1 MIRKTAF
8 TAFTL
13 LLTVVIGC
21 PATAQQL
28 TRVVSY
34 HDLDL
39 TTPKGARTL
48 RHRLAHAVNY
58 VCRFASA
65 GDDLIKSE
73 NQQCR
78 EDVAAAIKPKMTRA
92 IEIAQARAAATEFA
106 SR

>member
-13 LLTVVIGC
+13 LLTIVTGC

-39 TTPKGARTL
+39 STQKGVRTL
-48 RHRLAHAVNY
+48 RHRLTHAVNY
-58 VCRFASA
+58 VCRFAHA
-65 GDDLIKSE
+65 GDDMLKSE

-78 EDVAAAIKPKMTRA
+78 EDVAAAIKPRMTHA
-92 IEIAQARAAATEFA
+92 IEIAQARAASTQFA

>member
-1 MIRKTAF
+1 MVRMTTL

-13 LLTVVIGC
+13 ALTAATGF

-34 HDLDL
+34 RDLDL
-39 TTPKGARTL
+39 ATAHGARTF
-48 RHRLAHAVNY
+48 RHRVAHAVNY
-58 VCRFASA
+58 VCRFAHA
-65 GDDLIKSE
+65 GDDMLKSE

-78 EDVAAAIKPKMTRA
+78 ENVAAAIKPKMTRA
-92 IEIAQARAAATEFA
+92 IEIARARSAATEFA

>member
-1 MIRKTAF
+1 MYRKTIF
-8 TAFTL
+8 TAATL
-13 LLTVVIGC
+13 LLTIVTGC

-39 TTPKGARTL
+39 TTPSGVRTF
-48 RHRLAHAVNY
+48 HRRLSRAAGF
-58 VCRFASA
+58 VCRFAHA
-65 GDDLIKSE
+65 GNDMLKSE

-78 EDVAAAIKPKMTRA
+78 EDVAAANKPKMKRA
-92 IEIAQARAAATEFA
+92 IEIAEARAATVEFA

>member
-1 MIRKTAF
+1 MYRKTIF
-8 TAFTL
+8 TAATL
-13 LLTVVIGC
+13 LLTIATGC

-39 TTPKGARTL
+39 TSAKGVKTL
-48 RHRLAHAVNY
+48 RHRLARAVGY

-65 GDDLIKSE
+65 GDQMLKSE

-78 EDVAAAIKPKMTRA
+78 EDVAAAVKPKMAHA
-92 IEIAQARAAATEFA
+92 IEVAQARAAATQFA

>member
-1 MIRKTAF
+1 MVRTTTF

-13 LLTVVIGC
+13 VLAAVTGF

-34 HDLDL
+34 RDLDL
-39 TTPKGARTL
+39 STHKGVRTL

-58 VCRFASA
+58 VCRFAHA
-65 GDDLIKSE
+65 GDDMLKSE

-78 EDVAAAIKPKMTRA
+78 EDVAAAINPRMTHA
-92 IEIAQARAAATEFA
+92 IEIARARAAATEFA

>member
-13 LLTVVIGC
+13 LLTIVTGC

-39 TTPKGARTL
+39 TTESGVRTF

-58 VCRFASA
+58 VCRFAHA
-65 GDDLIKSE
+65 GNDMLKSE
-73 NQQCR
+73 NQRCR
-78 EDVAAAIKPKMTRA
+78 EDVAAAIKPRMTRA
-92 IEIAQARAAATEFA
+92 IETAQARAAATEFA

>member
-1 MIRKTAF
+1 MYRKTVF
-8 TAFTL
+8 TAVTL
-13 LLTVVIGC
+13 LLTVVTGC

-28 TRVVSY
+28 TRTVSY

-39 TTPKGARTL
+39 TTAKGVRTF
-48 RHRLAHAVNY
+48 RHRLSLAVGF

-65 GDDLIKSE
+65 GNDMVKSQ

-78 EDVAAAIKPKMTRA
+78 EDVAAQIKPKMVHA
-92 IEIAQARAAATEFA
+92 IELAQARAAATEFA

>member
-1 MIRKTAF
+1 MVRRPAF
-8 TAFTL
+8 TALTL
-13 LLTVVIGC
+13 LLTVATGC

-39 TTPKGARTL
+39 TTDSGMRTF
-48 RHRLAHAVNY
+48 RHRLTHAVNY
-58 VCRFASA
+58 VCRFAHA
-65 GDDLIKSE
+65 GNGMLKSE

-78 EDVAAAIKPKMTRA
+78 EDVAAAVKPSMSRA
-92 IEIAQARAAATEFA
+92 IEIAQARAAATQFA

>member
-1 MIRKTAF
+1 MVRKTAF

-13 LLTVVIGC
+13 LLTVVTGC

-34 HDLDL
+34 RDLDL
-39 TTPKGARTL
+39 ATAQGAQTL

-58 VCRFASA
+58 VCRFARA
-65 GDDLIKSE
+65 GDSLLKSE

-78 EDVAAAIKPKMTRA
+78 EDVAAAIRPKMNHA
-92 IEIAQARAAATEFA
+92 IELAQARAAATEFA

>member
-1 MIRKTAF
+1 MLRKTAF

-13 LLTVVIGC
+13 LLTVFTGC

-39 TTPKGARTL
+39 TTNQGVRTF
-48 RHRLAHAVNY
+48 RHRLAHAVSY
-58 VCRFASA
+58 VCRFAHA
-65 GDDLIKSE
+65 GSDMLKSE

-78 EDVAAAIKPKMTRA
+78 EDAAAAVKPKMTRA
-92 IEIAQARAAATEFA
+92 IEIARARAAATAFA